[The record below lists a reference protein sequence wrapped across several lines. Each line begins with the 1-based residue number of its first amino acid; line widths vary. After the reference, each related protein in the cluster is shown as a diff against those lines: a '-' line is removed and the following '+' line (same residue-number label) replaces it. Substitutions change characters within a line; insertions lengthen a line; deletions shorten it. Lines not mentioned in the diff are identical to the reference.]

1 MGFLFAEDG
10 QVFLTDALQFGS
22 DSLLST
28 YAGYLHLLP
37 RSISLTCS
45 SLVTPGTYVVCTGIA
60 AALVKAVSAA
70 VAWPVLSAYARS
82 WAWGLAA
89 AASFLF
95 IPVGN
100 LEVLGNITNLR
111 WFLVAGAFFALL
123 GSFRATWLALIAAG
137 FTFAASTSDPL
148 ALA

>member
-1 MGFLFAEDG
+1 MNQEIGSRSALGRLARNFSLPTPWPAGPIASAWFIGVVALGFLVQLLPRPAGWPLGFLFAEDG
-10 QVFLTDALQFGS
+10 QVFLTGALRLGS

-60 AALVKAVSAA
+60 AALVKAVAAA

-82 WAWGLAA
+82 WA
-89 AASFLF
+89 
-95 IPVGN
+95 
-100 LEVLGNITNLR
+100 
-111 WFLVAGAFFALL
+111 
-123 GSFRATWLALIAAG
+123 
-137 FTFAASTSDPL
+137 
-148 ALA
+148 